1 MFFYFSFQNYHSVWH
16 FPQFIAFLANNL
28 KNMVSKHSNIEIEM
42 PPVSVAVEVKN
53 VEFTYKRNYL
63 DVLTNPRK
71 KNKPILKGI
80 SLSVPKGK
88 IYALLG
94 ASGCGK

>member
-1 MFFYFSFQNYHSVWH
+1 
-16 FPQFIAFLANNL
+16 
-28 KNMVSKHSNIEIEM
+28 M

-63 DVLTNPRK
+63 DILLNPRK
-71 KNKPILKGI
+71 RNKPILKGI

-94 ASGCGK
+94 ASGCGKSIFVLSLFNHYLFSR